1 MAGNK
6 QDVKISTSLIPIV
19 LSFIAL
25 AVQWGVVTTKL
36 DVFETRLEKQ
46 GSAMIK
52 MQQDV
57 SFIKGK
63 ME

>member
-1 MAGNK
+1 MTDKNQK
-6 QDVKISTSLIPIV
+6 LKISSWCIPIV
-19 LSFIAL
+19 LSFVAL

-36 DVFETRLEKQ
+36 DVFEDRLEKQ
-46 GSAMIK
+46 GSAMLK

-63 ME
+63 LE